1 MNKLYVIYAGMGG
14 GFGGEAFDKIVE
26 SNDYDEVWN
35 EAREIC
41 IELYQSYEGL
51 HGILSEEDCEQEKI
65 SYEDEIDSWISFS
78 VVEVT
83 SENIDIIL
91 EESLSKSDI
100 ELLKKYNFNYG
111 DDTSENK
118 EVNV

>member
-1 MNKLYVIYAGMGG
+1 MNKLYALYTGMGG
-14 GFGGEAFDKIVE
+14 SFGGEFFNKIVE
-26 SNDYDEVWN
+26 TNNSDEAWS

-41 IELYQSYEGL
+41 IELYQSYEGE
-51 HGILSEEDCEQEKI
+51 HGILSEEECEQDGVL
-65 SYEDEIDSWISFS
+65 YEDEIDSWISFS

-100 ELLKKYNFNYG
+100 ELLKKYNF
-111 DDTSENK
+111 
-118 EVNV
+118 